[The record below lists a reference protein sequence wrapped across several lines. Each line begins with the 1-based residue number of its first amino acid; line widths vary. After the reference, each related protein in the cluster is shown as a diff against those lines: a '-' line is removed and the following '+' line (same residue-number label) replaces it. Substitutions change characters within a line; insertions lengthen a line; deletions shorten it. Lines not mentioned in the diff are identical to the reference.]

1 MTYIIVMSLMLWP
14 CVLYNNLFQKIY
26 MALEPILMRLDY
38 TLKIRPWIW
47 RNQQARKTAN
57 FGSIGTTTTRDSDSE
72 SEELMPTHDP
82 KLTAALA
89 RAITDSEDEGMG
101 VPDVP
106 THRLSKEPS
115 INHSD
120 DHADFSDNS
129 DIESEFARGLG
140 QMPSLE
146 DQLSDDE
153 VAPSQPKKKKEEIQF
168 VSSHFEDSTDD
179 ELEDT
184 RLGRGM
190 RFPDLQDLSVVE
202 HSAGI
207 RETANQI
214 VSSVMGN
221 ALSGIKNLAGVNNKD
236 SDVVD
241 GSEVQ
246 VQSSP
251 PQQQSSDASDVD
263 IAEEFDFLEEYDV
276 EQS

>member
-1 MTYIIVMSLMLWP
+1 MP
-14 CVLYNNLFQKIY
+14 
-26 MALEPILMRLDY
+26 
-38 TLKIRPWIW
+38 
-47 RNQQARKTAN
+47 
-57 FGSIGTTTTRDSDSE
+57 TRD
-72 SEELMPTHDP
+72 P
-82 KLTAALA
+82 KVTAALA

-101 VPDVP
+101 VPDIP
-106 THRLSKEPS
+106 TPRLSKESS

-146 DQLSDDE
+146 DQLSDE
-153 VAPSQPKKKKEEIQF
+153 EEATPSQPREKKEKIRF

-184 RLGRGM
+184 RLGKGM
-190 RFPDLQDLSVVE
+190 RFPDLQDLSLVE

-221 ALSGIKNLAGVNNKD
+221 ALSGIKNLAGGNNKD
-236 SDVVD
+236 SDAVD
-241 GSEVQ
+241 GTEAQ
-246 VQSSP
+246 VQSSS
-251 PQQQSSDASDVD
+251 PQQQASDASDLD
-263 IAEEFDFLEEYDV
+263 IAEEFDFLEEYNV